1 MRYDVYSPAKNIKAH
16 ILMPKSKICSKL
28 LVNSREMNFSVN
40 KVGAS
45 IYLDFDIN
53 NIDET
58 PVSIEVLF

>member
-1 MRYDVYSPAKNIKAH
+1 M
-16 ILMPKSKICSKL
+16 LMCDIPKSKNCSKL
-28 LVNSREMNFSVN
+28 LVNSREMNFAVN

-53 NIDET
+53 TIDEK